1 MCFAYSRI
9 KHVYEESWQEFLP
22 RYLLDQKGRPRLT
35 VNGSKKSSRSQVS
48 STERTELSVKRRNG
62 NAWQRVTWWP
72 STREV
77 RVQGIRQQKDER
89 GERLTERAPRNFV
102 SRHTPLCNKCRVVV
116 TACFLTLMN
125 FPGNLC
131 PPLSAESP
139 EPDISWGLTIACKYD
154 SIYHEPTMRH
164 LTATRDWIE
173 LRFPTIFKS
182 QRL

>member
-22 RYLLDQKGRPRLT
+22 RYLVDQKGRPRLT
-35 VNGSKKSSRSQVS
+35 VNGSKKSSRSRVS
-48 STERTELSVKRRNG
+48 GMERTELSVKRRNG

-102 SRHTPLCNKCRVVV
+102 SRHTLLCNKCRVVV
-116 TACFLTLMN
+116 PRASWLWWI
-125 FPGNLC
+125 
-131 PPLSAESP
+131 SP
-139 EPDISWGLTIACKYD
+139 EICVPLCQPNHRNRTFHGVLLSRVNTIVFTTNRRWD
-154 SIYHEPTMRH
+154 T
-164 LTATRDWIE
+164 
-173 LRFPTIFKS
+173 
-182 QRL
+182 